1 MRLLFTYLACVFLG
15 GMSVNVFAQDKVIF
29 EDDFNHSK
37 KFEKNWFDNSTEEK
51 TGKIEYKKKGGIDNS
66 GCVKISNPERGA
78 IRIMHSLNN
87 LEPGKLYRMSAMMKC
102 VGVKEGRGAVIYL
115 NPDGLEQGWNAS
127 KFVYDDMEWSEIYMD
142 FVPNQKGEATI
153 CCALGFP
160 WGTYNGGKALGEV
173 Y

>member
-102 VGVKEGRGAVIYL
+102 SCHI
-115 NPDGLEQGWNAS
+115 P
-127 KFVYDDMEWSEIYMD
+127 
-142 FVPNQKGEATI
+142 
-153 CCALGFP
+153 
-160 WGTYNGGKALGEV
+160 
-173 Y
+173 

>member
-1 MRLLFTYLACVFLG
+1 
-15 GMSVNVFAQDKVIF
+15 MSVNVFAQDKVIF

-115 NPDGLEQGWNAS
+115 IQMVWSKVGMPLSLFMMIWNGLRFIWTLFQIRKGRQR
-127 KFVYDDMEWSEIYMD
+127 FV
-142 FVPNQKGEATI
+142 V
-153 CCALGFP
+153 L
-160 WGTYNGGKALGEV
+160 
-173 Y
+173 

>member
-78 IRIMHSLNN
+78 IRIRPKVIRAVRPEASPPCSPDTGIVSALRSHEHKAAATTDKIHNVFLKIFITTYTFAIHS
-87 LEPGKLYRMSAMMKC
+87 
-102 VGVKEGRGAVIYL
+102 
-115 NPDGLEQGWNAS
+115 
-127 KFVYDDMEWSEIYMD
+127 
-142 FVPNQKGEATI
+142 
-153 CCALGFP
+153 
-160 WGTYNGGKALGEV
+160 
-173 Y
+173 

>member
-102 VGVKEGRGAVIYL
+102 VGVKEGRSKVGMPLSLFMMIW
-115 NPDGLEQGWNAS
+115 NGLRFIWTLFQIRKGRQR
-127 KFVYDDMEWSEIYMD
+127 FV
-142 FVPNQKGEATI
+142 V
-153 CCALGFP
+153 L
-160 WGTYNGGKALGEV
+160 
-173 Y
+173 